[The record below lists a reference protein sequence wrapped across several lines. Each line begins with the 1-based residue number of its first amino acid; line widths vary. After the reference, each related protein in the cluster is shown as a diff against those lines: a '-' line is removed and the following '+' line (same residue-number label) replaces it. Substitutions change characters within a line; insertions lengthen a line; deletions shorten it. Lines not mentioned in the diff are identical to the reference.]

1 MENYEINL
9 DDELQHHGTKGMKW
23 GQRLYQNKDGSL
35 TELGKKRY
43 NKEVENLKKEKAKV
57 KAEEKALAAK
67 KKTQAKLDKLEAEKK
82 ALEDRKKALKDA
94 KRGKT
99 GDEADKNAGETPEQK
114 RERLLKSTDPK
125 EIYKDRDALTYQE
138 LNDRVNRIDL
148 EARLSTKIP
157 AEKGRL
163 DSFNE
168 GMKKTADTINN
179 ITNTFKKVDDA
190 YSAVTNSAIGKT
202 LAKQLGLEPPNAKVD
217 MQKFFNDIDLKSN
230 KEVQEMANRAE
241 NAKKIKDYLGGNNGN
256 KNNNKSAN
264 NSTKKDTADAAKKKV
279 AEEEAV
285 KKDTKSSDD
294 TSNKNNSDSTT
305 QSKSNESSGS
315 TQQKKSETYSGKV
328 EGEGTSKSNIK
339 EEFESSKKS
348 NSSNKKPDDYYEP
361 IDMPMSNVPAV
372 VSNRGQ
378 DYIAGLFEEDKR

>member
-82 ALEDRKKALKDA
+82 ALADRKKALKDA

-99 GDEADKNAGETPEQK
+99 GDESDKNAGETPEQK

-163 DSFNE
+163 DSFND

-190 YSAVTNSAIGKT
+190 YSSVKNSAIGKT
-202 LAKQLGLEPPNAKVD
+202 LAKQLGLDTKDNKPFDYDDFVKN
-217 MQKFFNDIDLKSN
+217 IDKKSN
-230 KEVQEMANRAE
+230 QEV
-241 NAKKIKDYLGGNNGN
+241 
-256 KNNNKSAN
+256 
-264 NSTKKDTADAAKKKV
+264 ADAAKRILNEKNIKKTMGEFKDV
-279 AEEEAV
+279 ADAAKAKLAEEEATR
-285 KKDTKSSDD
+285 KAEEGKKAYDDYQENLRRSMESEAEAKATRDSEYRTQYREATKDTREPLRLE
-294 TSNKNNSDSTT
+294 TT
-305 QSKSNESSGS
+305 EKV
-315 TQQKKSETYSGKV
+315 SGKV

-339 EEFESSKKS
+339 EESKSSKS
-348 NSSNKKPDDYYEP
+348 KPDDYYEP

-372 VSNRGQ
+372 ISNRGQ
-378 DYIAGLFEEDKR
+378 DYIAGLFEEDRR

>member
-9 DDELQHHGTKGMKW
+9 DDELQHYGTKGMKW

-57 KAEEKALAAK
+57 KAEEKALATK
-67 KKTQAKLDKLEAEKK
+67 KKTQAKIDKLEAEKK

-94 KRGKT
+94 KRGKSSE
-99 GDEADKNAGETPEQK
+99 DSDKNAGETPEQK

-190 YSAVTNSAIGKT
+190 YSSVKNSAIGKS
-202 LAKQLGLEPPNAKVD
+202 LAKQLGLDDKDNKPFDYDDFVKN
-217 MQKFFNDIDLKSN
+217 IDKKSN
-230 KEVQEMANRAE
+230 QEV
-241 NAKKIKDYLGGNNGN
+241 
-256 KNNNKSAN
+256 
-264 NSTKKDTADAAKKKV
+264 ADAAKRILNEKNIKKTFNEMKESVDTAKKKV

-294 TSNKNNSDSTT
+294 TGNKNNSDSTT
-305 QSKSNESSGS
+305 QSKANESSGS

-328 EGEGTSKSNIK
+328 EGEGTSKSSIK
-339 EEFESSKKS
+339 EESKSSKS
-348 NSSNKKPDDYYEP
+348 KPDDYYDP

-372 VSNRGQ
+372 ISNRGQ
-378 DYIAGLFEEDKR
+378 DYIAGLFEDDKR